1 MAECRL
7 TARDRLFGKRRQSIR
22 VGPLYRRRDAPYIAS
37 HAGRRGNAAS
47 APTMECLLTEE

>member
-47 APTMECLLTEE
+47 APTIECLLTEE